1 MAMKILFVGDIVGSP
16 GREML
21 ADYLPKMNKIY
32 QPDAIIVNGENATNG
47 KGLNEKHYHE
57 LIRLGVQVITMGNH
71 TFAKKQIFDYID
83 ENARIIRPANYP
95 KETPGVGYTYIE
107 VGKQKL
113 AVINIQARTFMPSL
127 DCPFTIIDKILQEID
142 ANTWIFVDFHGE
154 ATSEKIAMGWYLDG
168 RVHAVV
174 GTHTHVP
181 TADARILPKG
191 TAYIT
196 DVGMTGPYDAVLGVS
211 KEKVLEKFITALPVH
226 FEVDTIGRTQL
237 CAVLIKLDEK
247 SRRAIQIQQILIN
260 PDHPFI
266 GS

>member
-21 ADYLPKMNKIY
+21 ADYLPKMKKIY

-154 ATSEKIAMGWYLDG
+154 ATSEKNCNGLVFRW
-168 RVHAVV
+168 
-174 GTHTHVP
+174 TSSCCCWHTYP
-181 TADARILPKG
+181 CSD
-191 TAYIT
+191 
-196 DVGMTGPYDAVLGVS
+196 
-211 KEKVLEKFITALPVH
+211 
-226 FEVDTIGRTQL
+226 
-237 CAVLIKLDEK
+237 
-247 SRRAIQIQQILIN
+247 SRCSDFTKRNSLYYRCRN
-260 PDHPFI
+260 DWTL
-266 GS
+266 